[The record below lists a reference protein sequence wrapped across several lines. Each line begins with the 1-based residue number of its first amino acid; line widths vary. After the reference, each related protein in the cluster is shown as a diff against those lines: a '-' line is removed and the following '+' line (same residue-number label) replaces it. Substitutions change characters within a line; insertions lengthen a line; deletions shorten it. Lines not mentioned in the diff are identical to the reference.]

1 MKRLLLAFT
10 FALLWSGIAWAE
22 IETKSVEYHHEDARL
37 LGYLAY
43 PKDADASRPGVLLVP
58 EWWGLNEYVK
68 RRTEQLAELGY
79 VAFAADIYGDGQTT
93 TDPDQAS
100 TLTKRFRSDRSL
112 LRSRVAAGL
121 ETLKAQDLTDKARLA
136 AIGYCFGGG
145 AVLELARSGAD
156 IAGVVSFHGNL
167 DTPHPEDAKNIQAQI
182 LVLHG
187 GNDPFVPWEQ
197 VKDFIDEM
205 HQAEVMWQM
214 NIYGGAVHSFTNP
227 AAGDDPTKGTA
238 YHPVAD
244 RRSWADM
251 QQFFDELF
259 KE

>member
-1 MKRLLLAFT
+1 MRTLLLACAMILSWPMIT
-10 FALLWSGIAWAE
+10 WAE
-22 IETKSVEYHHEDARL
+22 IETKTIEYHHQDARL

-43 PKDADASRPGVLLVP
+43 PKDADTPRPGVLVAP
-58 EWWGLNEYVK
+58 EWWGLNDYAK

-93 TDPDQAS
+93 TDPKEAGA
-100 TLTKRFRSDRSL
+100 LAKRFRADRAL
-112 LRSRVAAGL
+112 LRARVAAGL
-121 ETLKAQDLTDKARLA
+121 DTLKAQTQVDKNNLA

-167 DTPHPEDAKNIQAQI
+167 DTPDPQDARNIQAQV

-187 GNDPFVPWEQ
+187 GDDSFVPPEQ
-197 VKDFIDEM
+197 VLAFWDEM
-205 HQAEVMWQM
+205 RQANVNWQM

-227 AAGDDPTKGTA
+227 ARGDDPSKGTA
-238 YHPVAD
+238 YNATAD

-251 QQFFDELF
+251 QQFFDEIF
-259 KE
+259 Q